1 MLSITTTVKRAVCL
15 GLLMM
20 VGSPSIAQQT
30 YPARAIRFIVPY
42 PPGGSTDP
50 MARLVANK
58 LAERWGQSVVVDNRP
73 GGSTIIGTEVVAKAA
88 PDGHTILLA
97 SSAFV
102 TGPSMFSRLPYNT
115 LRDFTG
121 VATIAKSRF
130 VLVTGPQLP
139 ANNLQE
145 FIALAK
151 ARAGKLSFASSGIGA
166 NTHLSAELFNGM
178 VGTKMHHI
186 PYKGSGVLVTDLISG
201 RVDLSFQ
208 VPITVMTYITSNRLK
223 ALAISGDSRAPALP
237 DVPTFSEAGLPGF
250 RPEGWFGIVMPAAA
264 PKFVINK
271 MSSEVAAILALP
283 DSRDYL
289 IKQGSEAFV
298 STPEQV
304 NALIKADVA
313 RYAKIIKDANIQSQ
327 Q

>member
-1 MLSITTTVKRAVCL
+1 MGTHRH
-15 GLLMM
+15 
-20 VGSPSIAQQT
+20 
-30 YPARAIRFIVPY
+30 
-42 PPGGSTDP
+42 
-50 MARLVANK
+50 
-58 LAERWGQSVVVDNRP
+58 
-73 GGSTIIGTEVVAKAA
+73 GTE
-88 PDGHTILLA
+88 I
-97 SSAFV
+97 
-102 TGPSMFSRLPYNT
+102 R
-115 LRDFTG
+115 
-121 VATIAKSRF
+121 
-130 VLVTGPQLP
+130 
-139 ANNLQE
+139 
-145 FIALAK
+145 
-151 ARAGKLSFASSGIGA
+151 
-166 NTHLSAELFNGM
+166 
-178 VGTKMHHI
+178 VGRC
-186 PYKGSGVLVTDLISG
+186 GERVLVTDLISG